1 MRGHLIIGEI
11 MIGRMCM
18 LVFSRF
24 VSCISFLRFCS
35 RRVLRDTLRLR
46 SISPVYEYAC
56 TKMRTRAH
64 IYIHTHIWTVY
75 AFECG
80 DGVLCVGVSL

>member
-18 LVFSRF
+18 LVFPRF

-35 RRVLRDTLRLR
+35 RRVLRDTVRLG

-56 TKMRTRAH
+56 TKTRTRVH